1 MGNARAEQQRQTLTE
16 LHTKVQRGERLV
28 MVTAYDCGG
37 GRLADE
43 ADVDLVLVGDSA
55 AMTVLGLDST
65 VPITLDE
72 LIVLAGAARRGAQR
86 PLVICDMPFG
96 SYEVSDAEAV
106 RNAMRIVKETGVD
119 MVKLEGA
126 SSTVQRVQAIVSAGV
141 AVCGHIG
148 LVPQSAVLLGGYRT
162 QGRTAQRALELIDE
176 ALALEAAGASMI
188 VLEAVPSPVAAR
200 ITDALTIPT
209 IGIGAGPSCDGQVLV
224 YHDLL
229 GLSEGHRPRF
239 VKQYADVGAQTRSA
253 LARFADDV
261 RSGAYPGSEH
271 EYAMPQEE
279 LALFEDRLD
288 PRASRSPT

>member
-1 MGNARAEQQRQTLTE
+1 MGNARAEQHRQTLTE
-16 LHTKVQRGERLV
+16 LRAKVRRRERLV
-28 MVTAYDCGG
+28 MVTAYDCVG
-37 GRLADE
+37 GRLADD

-72 LIVLAGAARRGAQR
+72 LIVLAGAARRGARR

-106 RNAMRIVKETGVD
+106 RNATRIVKETGVD

-126 SSTVQRVQAIVSAGV
+126 GSTVQRVQAIVGAGV

-176 ALALEAAGASMI
+176 ALALEAAGTSMI

-253 LARFADDV
+253 LTRFANEV

>member
-16 LHTKVQRGERLV
+16 LRTKVQRGERLV

>member
-16 LHTKVQRGERLV
+16 LHTKVQRSERLV

>member
-16 LHTKVQRGERLV
+16 LRTKVQRGERLV

-106 RNAMRIVKETGVD
+106 RNAIRIVKETGVD

-188 VLEAVPSPVAAR
+188 VLEAVPSPVADR

>member
-16 LHTKVQRGERLV
+16 LRTKVQRGERLV

-43 ADVDLVLVGDSA
+43 ADVDFVLVGDSA

-106 RNAMRIVKETGVD
+106 RNAIRIVKETGVD

-162 QGRTAQRALELIDE
+162 QGRTAQQALELIDE

-188 VLEAVPSPVAAR
+188 VLEAMPSPVADR

>member
-16 LHTKVQRGERLV
+16 LRTKVQRGERLV

-106 RNAMRIVKETGVD
+106 RNAIRIVKETGVD

-200 ITDALTIPT
+200 ITEALTIPT

-261 RSGAYPGSEH
+261 RSGAYPSSEH